1 MANHVLHTQ
10 TTGPL
15 FDKILICG
23 WTVVVKVLTARKISK
38 DVVALLGEG
47 DFVDSVADEAGFQ
60 QVASVLSCFTAVCK
74 PLHVMMK
81 QQSTTSE
88 PVRQHMHQL
97 YITNPWSSLFF
108 FPIVMSEIIRV

>member
-38 DVVALLGEG
+38 DVVALLWEG

-74 PLHVMMK
+74 PLHVMKQPVNHVRACKTTYAPIIHYKSMK
-81 QQSTTSE
+81 
-88 PVRQHMHQL
+88 
-97 YITNPWSSLFF
+97 
-108 FPIVMSEIIRV
+108 